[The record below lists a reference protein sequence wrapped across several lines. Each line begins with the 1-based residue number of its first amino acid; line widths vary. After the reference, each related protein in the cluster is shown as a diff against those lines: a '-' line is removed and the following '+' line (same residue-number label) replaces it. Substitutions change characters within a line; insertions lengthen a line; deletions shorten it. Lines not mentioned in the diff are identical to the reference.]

1 MRINPILNNYNSN
14 SSFKGSIDKSLV
26 NYIKSAEKQ
35 QTVRLKPA
43 KDCDKFLGLMEQF
56 MKETS
61 DSTILTTEKA
71 GICKTTGLQL
81 YRLFFKDTK
90 TGVKIA
96 ADDFVFLADK
106 ISETKNENTLTH
118 LTDDLLLYKNDGKC
132 DSFASMMLD
141 IWARLINRFSSPKE
155 VDLALKAVK

>member
-71 GICKTTGLQL
+71 ICKTTGLQL

-96 ADDFVFLADK
+96 ADDFVFPAAKTFEPEKSLAFFADK
-106 ISETKNENTLTH
+106 SS
-118 LTDDLLLYKNDGKC
+118 YSA
-132 DSFASMMLD
+132 SFNLD
-141 IWARLINRFSSPKE
+141 VWARLINIISPSCCCRSASVYE
-155 VDLALKAVK
+155 GR

>member
-43 KDCDKFLGLMEQF
+43 KVCDNFLGLMEQF

-71 GICKTTGLQL
+71 EIRGLQL

-96 ADDFVFLADK
+96 ADDFVFPAAKTFEPEKSLAFFADK
-106 ISETKNENTLTH
+106 SSSSA
-118 LTDDLLLYKNDGKC
+118 LLN
-132 DSFASMMLD
+132 LD
-141 IWARLINRFSSPKE
+141 VWARLINRISSPKE

>member
-43 KDCDKFLGLMEQF
+43 KDCDNFLGLMEQF

-71 GICKTTGLQL
+71 ICKTTGLQL

-90 TGVKIA
+90 TGAKIA
-96 ADDFVFLADK
+96 ADDFVFPAAKTFEPEKSLAFFADK
-106 ISETKNENTLTH
+106 SS
-118 LTDDLLLYKNDGKC
+118 YSA
-132 DSFASMMLD
+132 SFNLD
-141 IWARLINRFSSPKE
+141 VWARLINIVSSPKE

>member
-43 KDCDKFLGLMEQF
+43 KVCDNFLGLMEQF

-71 GICKTTGLQL
+71 ISKTTGLQL

-90 TGVKIA
+90 TGAKIA
-96 ADDFVFLADK
+96 ADDFVFPAAKTFEPEKSLAFFADK
-106 ISETKNENTLTH
+106 SS
-118 LTDDLLLYKNDGKC
+118 YSA
-132 DSFASMMLD
+132 SFNLD
-141 IWARLINRFSSPKE
+141 VWARLINIVSSPKE

>member
-90 TGVKIA
+90 TGAKIA
-96 ADDFVFLADK
+96 ADDFVFPAAKTFEPEKSLAFFADK
-106 ISETKNENTLTH
+106 SS
-118 LTDDLLLYKNDGKC
+118 YSA
-132 DSFASMMLD
+132 SFNLD
-141 IWARLINRFSSPKE
+141 VWARLINIVSSPKE

>member
-56 MKETS
+56 MLIQKI
-61 DSTILTTEKA
+61 DFIKKVIKTITIIILLM
-71 GICKTTGLQL
+71 KT
-81 YRLFFKDTK
+81 
-90 TGVKIA
+90 
-96 ADDFVFLADK
+96 
-106 ISETKNENTLTH
+106 
-118 LTDDLLLYKNDGKC
+118 LLL
-132 DSFASMMLD
+132 
-141 IWARLINRFSSPKE
+141 
-155 VDLALKAVK
+155 

>member
-43 KDCDKFLGLMEQF
+43 KVCDNFLGLMEQF

-71 GICKTTGLQL
+71 GICKTTGFQL

-90 TGVKIA
+90 TGAKIA
-96 ADDFVFLADK
+96 ADDFVFPAAKTFEPEKSLAFFADK
-106 ISETKNENTLTH
+106 SGYSALFN
-118 LTDDLLLYKNDGKC
+118 
-132 DSFASMMLD
+132 LD
-141 IWARLINRFSSPKE
+141 VWARLINIISSPKE